1 MANEEFKK
9 LGKVAGETNYLDLLD
24 QMKRQF
30 DDLFGQPTEWL
41 GLPKKQEI
49 KAPVGSIEQVD
60 NEKM

>member
-9 LGKVAGETNYLDLLD
+9 LAKGAGQTRTLALLE
-24 QMKRQF
+24 QMERQF
-30 DDLFGQPTEWL
+30 EDLFGQPTEWL

-49 KAPVGSIEQVD
+49 KAPVSSIEPVD